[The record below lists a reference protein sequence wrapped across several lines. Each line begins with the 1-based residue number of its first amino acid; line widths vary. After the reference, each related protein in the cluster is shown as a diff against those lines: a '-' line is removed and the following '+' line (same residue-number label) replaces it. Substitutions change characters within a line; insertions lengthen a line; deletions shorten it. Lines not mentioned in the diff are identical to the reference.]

1 MHQVDGGLGDA
12 RLPQPLVHRRRF
24 PPGAD
29 DPHIGEGAP
38 EGLFLHLEV
47 PDMAAGHDDHKV
59 LVGDGQIVADAGKV
73 PADHLLRRGEQPG
86 VGQLRPVIEHHR
98 RKPMVV
104 SRGHRAWE
112 ICPAPN
118 SRARWPMG
126 RGREMYPAAMEKPG
140 VRRAWAVSSGRLPET
155 TLSRSSSA
163 GAEPSSASTSQ
174 PAVPAVQQGQGRLA
188 VSLHRGSSA
197 GIN

>member
-1 MHQVDGGLGDA
+1 MRVKS
-12 RLPQPLVHRRRF
+12 PQITCSAVGNSR
-24 PPGAD
+24 
-29 DPHIGEGAP
+29 
-38 EGLFLHLEV
+38 
-47 PDMAAGHDDHKV
+47 V
-59 LVGDGQIVADAGKV
+59 LASSGRSSNTTG
-73 PADHLLRRGEQPG
+73 
-86 VGQLRPVIEHHR
+86 

-126 RGREMYPAAMEKPG
+126 RGREIYPAAMEKPG

-174 PAVPAVQQGQGRLA
+174 PAVWRFSRARARLA